1 MLKVGIIGCGAIAD
15 AHAWA
20 IQQIAGCK
28 MVAACDSEELMAKL
42 FCERFQVPHAF
53 TSVGEM
59 LLQTRPDVVHILT
72 PPQTHYSV
80 ARQCLKH
87 GCHLYVEKPMALRT
101 GEVEELFE
109 LAARKNLKMTV
120 GHDAQLSPATREL
133 RRLVQDGFLG
143 GAPVHLESYYGYDFG
158 NLYGNAV
165 LGDKQHWVRRL
176 PGKLLQNVISHGIA
190 RIAEFLPG
198 NQPRVIAHG
207 FVSPPLKLVGE
218 EEIIDE
224 LRVIVSDE
232 TGATAYFTFSS
243 RVRPDLNQFRIFG
256 PQNGLFLDE
265 TQQTVI
271 KLKGDRFK
279 SYAEKFIPPV
289 GYARQYLGNLTRN
302 LRLFWSHDFHSEMG
316 KKFLTESFYRSIT
329 EGTPGPIPPRQIWLT
344 TWIMDQIFEQL
355 ANPPAFAPACSTLPP
370 LLASAP
376 VAAPAIFSGQ
386 GKPAGNGAMLI
397 LNADDWGRSHLETDR
412 TLDCCLK
419 GRVTSVSA
427 MVFMKDSERAAE
439 LAKQHHL
446 DVGLHLNLGENFSGK
461 GMTEKLTRQ
470 HASITRFLR
479 LGKYAAILYNPFLVK
494 NFHYDF
500 CAQLDEFVRLYG
512 RPPSHVNGHLH
523 NHLCTNMLVAK
534 LIPPGTKVRRSFTFS
549 IGERSL
555 LNVAYR
561 KIVDRSLARR
571 YVITD
576 SFFSLKYSLK
586 IGKVP
591 YIAEL
596 ARSARVELMVHPENE
611 PEYDFLMG
619 NEFGKMFSGVKLA
632 TFSQL
637 T

>member
-20 IQQIAGCK
+20 IQQIEGCK

-53 TSVGEM
+53 TSLGEM
-59 LLQTRPDVVHILT
+59 LRQTRPDVVHILT
-72 PPQTHYSV
+72 PPQTHYAV
-80 ARQCLKH
+80 VRQCLEH
-87 GCHLYVEKPMALRT
+87 GCHVYVEKPMALRT
-101 GEVEELFE
+101 AEVEELFQ
-109 LAARKNLKMTV
+109 LAALKNLKLTV
-120 GHDAQLSPATREL
+120 GHDAQFSPATREL
-133 RRLVQDGFLG
+133 RRLVQDGYLG
-143 GAPVHLESYYGYDFG
+143 GTPVHLESYYGYDFG

-198 NQPRVIAHG
+198 DQSRVIAHG
-207 FVSPPLKLVGE
+207 FVSPPLKRVGE

-243 RVRPDLNQFRIFG
+243 RMRPNLNQFRIFG

-279 SYAEKFIPPV
+279 SYAERFIPPL
-289 GYARQYLGNLTRN
+289 GYARQYLGNLVRN
-302 LRLFWSHDFHSEMG
+302 LRLFWSHDFHTEMG

-344 TWIMDQIFEQL
+344 TWIMDQIFDQL
-355 ANPPAFAPACSTLPP
+355 AGAPAIAPARSSLPS
-370 LLASAP
+370 LF
-376 VAAPAIFSGQ
+376 AAPAGVSGQ

-397 LNADDWGRSHLETDR
+397 INADDWGRSRLETDR
-412 TLDCCLK
+412 TLDCRLK

-427 MVFMKDSERAAE
+427 MVFMEDSERAAE
-439 LAKQHHL
+439 LAGQHNM

-461 GMTEKLTRQ
+461 GMTEKLSRQ
-470 HASITRFLR
+470 HASIVRFLR
-479 LGKYAAILYNPFLVK
+479 CNKYALILYNPFLRRQ
-494 NFHYDF
+494 FHDDY
-500 CAQLDEFVRLYG
+500 CAQLEEFLRLYG

-523 NHLCTNMLVAK
+523 DHLSTNMLVGK
-534 LIPPGTKVRRSFTFS
+534 FIPPGTKVRRSFTFFA
-549 IGERSL
+549 GERGSL
-555 LNVAYR
+555 NMAYR
-561 KIVDRSLARR
+561 KMVDRSLARR
-571 YVITD
+571 YVLTD

-586 IGKVP
+586 TGKVP
-591 YIAEL
+591 RIAEL
-596 ARSARVELMVHPENE
+596 ARNAKVELMVHPENP

-619 NEFGKMFSGVKLA
+619 NGFGEIFSGIKLA
-632 TFSQL
+632 NFAEL